1 MSARPIIFHIDVNSA
16 FLSWSAAYRCHVLGE
31 EPDLRTVPSIVGGDQ
46 EARHG
51 IVLAKSTPAK
61 KYGIQ
66 TGEPIVAARKKC
78 PNLIIIPPDFHLY
91 VENSKALISLLKSY
105 SDHVVQYSID
115 EAWADFTGYE
125 MLYGDPVEFAWKLKD
140 QIREELG
147 FTVNIG
153 VSSNRLLAKMAGD
166 FKKPDLVHTLF
177 PEEIEEKMW
186 PLPVSELFMAGKS
199 SVAILEK
206 LEIRTIGELAQTDP
220 KLLEFHLK
228 SHGRTLWEFANGIGD
243 AKVQSEE
250 TAAKGVGNSTTLP
263 KDVEKAEDAKKVL
276 FSLAE
281 SVGKRLRKAGQK
293 ANMVSVE
300 IRYSDFQNVSHQ
312 KQLGRAS
319 GADQVIY
326 EAACSL
332 FDELWNGEP
341 IRLLGVR
348 TAKLVDEDEPEQL
361 SLFDLQ
367 FEVKSE
373 KPKKSM
379 EKLKKLSAAMGEI
392 RGKYGADAVIRGS
405 VLEQRE
411 KEKKYE
417 KKQF

>member
-1 MSARPIIFHIDVNSA
+1 MDECYMDYTGIAQRFSSPVE
-16 FLSWSAAYRCHVLGE
+16 AAYE
-31 EPDLRTVPSIVGGDQ
+31 IK
-46 EARHG
+46 AR
-51 IVLAKSTPAK
+51 V
-61 KYGIQ
+61 
-66 TGEPIVAARKKC
+66 
-78 PNLIIIPPDFHLY
+78 
-91 VENSKALISLLKSY
+91 
-105 SDHVVQYSID
+105 
-115 EAWADFTGYE
+115 YE
-125 MLYGDPVEFAWKLKD
+125 KF
-140 QIREELG
+140 G
-147 FTVNIG
+147 FTVNVGI
-153 VSSNRLLAKMAGD
+153 STNKLLAKMASD
-166 FKKPDLVHTLF
+166 FEKPNRVHTLF
-177 PEEIEEKMW
+177 PEEVKGKMW

>member
-1 MSARPIIFHIDVNSA
+1 MKALGMVFTNIFLVHLEDQKVEWLKIQADKENVLKQCQNVCEIRKLIHDNYMLPECQNDYLEFTDLDTISERFEKHKILRYIYRNMDRQWIEVSAIVQNRDKDGRVTDILFLTHDVTDQRERELQQEDALRLALASAEHANKAKTA
-16 FLSWSAAYRCHVLGE
+16 FLNNMSHDIRTPMNALLG
-31 EPDLRTVPSIVGGDQ
+31 
-46 EARHG
+46 
-51 IVLAKSTPAK
+51 
-61 KYGIQ
+61 Y
-66 TGEPIVAARKKC
+66 
-78 PNLIIIPPDFHLY
+78 
-91 VENSKALISLLKSY
+91 
-105 SDHVVQYSID
+105 
-115 EAWADFTGYE
+115 
-125 MLYGDPVEFAWKLKD
+125 
-140 QIREELG
+140 
-147 FTVNIG
+147 
-153 VSSNRLLAKMAGD
+153 
-166 FKKPDLVHTLF
+166 
-177 PEEIEEKMW
+177 
-186 PLPVSELFMAGKS
+186 SELMK
-199 SVAILEK
+199 
-206 LEIRTIGELAQTDP
+206 RELTDP

>member
-1 MSARPIIFHIDVNSA
+1 MTGSVQ
-16 FLSWSAAYRCHVLGE
+16 LLG
-31 EPDLRTVPSIVGGDQ
+31 
-46 EARHG
+46 
-51 IVLAKSTPAK
+51 
-61 KYGIQ
+61 
-66 TGEPIVAARKKC
+66 TGREI
-78 PNLIIIPPDFHLY
+78 
-91 VENSKALISLLKSY
+91 
-105 SDHVVQYSID
+105 
-115 EAWADFTGYE
+115 AD
-125 MLYGDPVEFAWKLKD
+125 K
-140 QIREELG
+140 IRRRIWEELQI
-147 FTVNIG
+147 TASVG
-153 VSSNRLLAKMAGD
+153 VSFNKVFAKLGSD
-166 FKKPDLVHTLF
+166 YRKPDATTEF
-177 PEEIEEKMW
+177 TRENFREKIW
-186 PLPVSELFMAGKS
+186 PLPVESLLYVGRAT
-199 SVAILEK
+199 ATK
-206 LEIRTIGELAQTDP
+206 LNNRGIRTIGQLANTEPEFLSQ
-220 KLLEFHLK
+220 LLGVN
-228 SHGRTLWEFANGIGD
+228 GRMLWEFANGIGD

-367 FEVKSE
+367 FKVKSE

-392 RGKYGADAVIRGS
+392 RGRYGADAVIRGS

-411 KEKKYE
+411 KEKKDE

>member
-1 MSARPIIFHIDVNSA
+1 MDRIIFHIDVNSA
-16 FLSWSAAYRCHVLGE
+16 YLSWSAIDLLQAN
-31 EPDLRTVPSIVGGDQ
+31 PDSVDIRTIPAIIGGNRKT
-46 EARHG
+46 RHG
-51 IVLAKSTPAK
+51 IVLAKSLPAK
-61 KYGIQ
+61 NMYHIT
-66 TGEPIVAARKKC
+66 TGEPITDALKKC
-78 PNLIIIPPDFHLY
+78 PTLTIVPPDHD
-91 VENSKALISLLKSY
+91 SY
-105 SDHVVQYSID
+105 SRHSKQFVGFLRTLTPEIEQVSVD
-115 EAWADFTGYE
+115 ECYMDFTGIAQRFSS
-125 MLYGDPVEFAWKLKD
+125 PVEAAYEIKARVYEKF
-140 QIREELG
+140 G
-147 FTVNIG
+147 FTVNVGI
-153 VSSNRLLAKMAGD
+153 STNKLLAKMASD
-166 FKKPDLVHTLF
+166 FEKPNRVHTLF
-177 PEEIEEKMW
+177 PEEVKEKMW

>member
-1 MSARPIIFHIDVNSA
+1 MPHIIFHIDVNSA
-16 FLSWSAAYRCHVLGE
+16 YLSWTAVEQLKNGAEV
-31 EPDLRTVPSIVGGDQ
+31 DIRTIPAIIGGDK
-46 EARHG
+46 ESRHG
-51 IVLAKSTPAK
+51 IVLAKSPSAK
-61 KYGIQ
+61 KFGIR
-66 TGEPIVAARKKC
+66 TGEPVVNAFRKC
-78 PNLIIIPPDFHLY
+78 PNLHMDSPDHRMY
-91 VENSKALISLLKSY
+91 R
-105 SDHVVQYSID
+105 QYSRRLMEFLKIYTPEIEQVSVD
-115 EAWADFTGYE
+115 ECFMDFTGISDRFTSPVDAAHEMKDRVYE
-125 MLYGDPVEFAWKLKD
+125 KF
-140 QIREELG
+140 G
-147 FTVNIG
+147 FTVNVGI
-153 VSSNRLLAKMAGD
+153 STNKLLAKMASD
-166 FKKPDLVHTLF
+166 FEKPNRVHTLF
-177 PEEIEEKMW
+177 
-186 PLPVSELFMAGKS
+186 MAGRS

-332 FDELWNGEP
+332 FDELWNGKP

-367 FEVKSE
+367 FEVKYE

-411 KEKKYE
+411 KEKKDE

>member
-1 MSARPIIFHIDVNSA
+1 MDDHIIFHIDVNSA
-16 FLSWSAAYRCHVLGE
+16 YLSWSALKLLE
-31 EPDLRTVPSIVGGDQ
+31 EGASVDIRTIPAIVGGDQ
-46 EARHG
+46 KTRHG
-51 IVLAKSTPAK
+51 IVVAKSIPAK
-61 KYGIQ
+61 ACGIH
-66 TGEPIVAARKKC
+66 TAETVASALKKC
-78 PNLIIIPPDFHLY
+78 PDLLMVPPDHTY
-91 VENSKALISLLKSY
+91 YRKKSRMLMEY
-105 SDHVVQYSID
+105 LSGICPCIEQVSVD
-115 EAWADFTGYE
+115 ECYMDFTGIAQRFSS
-125 MLYGDPVEFAWKLKD
+125 PVEAAYEIKARVYEKF
-140 QIREELG
+140 G
-147 FTVNIG
+147 FTVNVGI
-153 VSSNRLLAKMAGD
+153 STNKLLAKMASD
-166 FKKPDLVHTLF
+166 FEKPNRVHTLF
-177 PEEIEEKMW
+177 PEEVKEKMW

-206 LEIRTIGELAQTDP
+206 LEIRTIGELAKTDP

-250 TAAKGVGNSTTLP
+250 TAAKGVGNSTT
-263 KDVEKAEDAKKVL
+263 EDAKKVL

-411 KEKKYE
+411 KEQSYE

>member
-1 MSARPIIFHIDVNSA
+1 MKERLIFHVDVNSA
-16 FLSWSAAYRCHVLGE
+16 FLSWEAVYQLKNGAST
-31 EPDLRTVPSIVGGDQ
+31 DIRTIPAIIGGDTSL
-46 EARHG
+46 RKG
-51 IVLAKSTPAK
+51 VVLAKSLPAK
-61 KYGIQ
+61 HFGIH
-66 TGEPIVAARKKC
+66 TGEPVTDALTKC
-78 PNLIIIPPDFHLY
+78 PSLQSFRPNFPLY
-91 VENSKALISLLKSY
+91 REYSNAFITILKKYAPVVEQ
-105 SDHVVQYSID
+105 VSID
-115 EAWADFTGYE
+115 EAYLGMSGLHYFYSTPLEAAEKIQTE
-125 MLYGDPVEFAWKLKD
+125 
-140 QIREELG
+140 IRDTLG

-153 VSSNRLLAKMAGD
+153 ISSNKLLAKMASD
-166 FKKPDLVHTLF
+166 FEKPNRVHTLF
-177 PEEIEEKMW
+177 PEEVKEKMW

-206 LEIRTIGELAQTDP
+206 LEIRTIGELAKTDP

-332 FDELWNGEP
+332 FDELWNGKP

>member
-1 MSARPIIFHIDVNSA
+1 M
-16 FLSWSAAYRCHVLGE
+16 
-31 EPDLRTVPSIVGGDQ
+31 
-46 EARHG
+46 
-51 IVLAKSTPAK
+51 
-61 KYGIQ
+61 
-66 TGEPIVAARKKC
+66 
-78 PNLIIIPPDFHLY
+78 
-91 VENSKALISLLKSY
+91 
-105 SDHVVQYSID
+105 
-115 EAWADFTGYE
+115 
-125 MLYGDPVEFAWKLKD
+125 
-140 QIREELG
+140 
-147 FTVNIG
+147 
-153 VSSNRLLAKMAGD
+153 
-166 FKKPDLVHTLF
+166 
-177 PEEIEEKMW
+177 
-186 PLPVSELFMAGKS
+186 
-199 SVAILEK
+199 
-206 LEIRTIGELAQTDP
+206 
-220 KLLEFHLK
+220 K

-263 KDVEKAEDAKKVL
+263 KEVEKAEDAKKVL

-312 KQLGRAS
+312 KQLGKAS

-379 EKLKKLSAAMGEI
+379 EKLNKLSAAMGEI

>member
-16 FLSWSAAYRCHVLGE
+16 FLSWSAAYRRHVLGE

-177 PEEIEEKMW
+177 PEEIE
-186 PLPVSELFMAGKS
+186 
-199 SVAILEK
+199 
-206 LEIRTIGELAQTDP
+206 
-220 KLLEFHLK
+220 
-228 SHGRTLWEFANGIGD
+228 
-243 AKVQSEE
+243 
-250 TAAKGVGNSTTLP
+250 
-263 KDVEKAEDAKKVL
+263 
-276 FSLAE
+276 
-281 SVGKRLRKAGQK
+281 
-293 ANMVSVE
+293 
-300 IRYSDFQNVSHQ
+300 
-312 KQLGRAS
+312 
-319 GADQVIY
+319 
-326 EAACSL
+326 
-332 FDELWNGEP
+332 
-341 IRLLGVR
+341 
-348 TAKLVDEDEPEQL
+348 
-361 SLFDLQ
+361 
-367 FEVKSE
+367 
-373 KPKKSM
+373 
-379 EKLKKLSAAMGEI
+379 
-392 RGKYGADAVIRGS
+392 
-405 VLEQRE
+405 
-411 KEKKYE
+411 
-417 KKQF
+417 